1 MACAYRY
8 PFGAW
13 RALIGIFLTHDM
25 RISVSG
31 TGSCEK
37 FANGFPLGIGMSHFW
52 SWHRNESPEIARKQ
66 IVMHMVRDSVT
77 AIPVAMDAFAPA
89 LGDGVGGGRE
99 CGCLPGARPRRGSCR
114 PARPLRL
121 GGGGSGVGVMPPPP
135 PPSRRE
141 TLRRPGDCKEPSY
154 ETPEGVTSPARLPL
168 AVRCWVV
175 GTGNIV
181 GSPARAT

>member
-13 RALIGIFLTHDM
+13 RALIGIFLPHDM

-121 GGGGSGVGVMPPPP
+121 GGRGKWGGGHAATSSSVPAGDFAQTWGLQRAKLRNARGGHLAS
-135 PPSRRE
+135 PPS
-141 TLRRPGDCKEPSY
+141 PS
-154 ETPEGVTSPARLPL
+154 G
-168 AVRCWVV
+168 
-175 GTGNIV
+175 
-181 GSPARAT
+181 